1 MDGRRYKIKTTA
13 AGGAAAGAKISLTE
27 TYAGGQI
34 LEVCSDCV
42 TEVAS
47 GTISTDKQVTLAVGE
62 RVMVEGQTHQQLQVS
77 VKTAVARGTSIPI
90 GSGSFQGLPADLTA
104 KNTGGAGNALVGTNK
119 LNLYKALNGQV
130 FTPYIVTESN
140 AAVTYQYVS
149 QCANRGLCDCF
160 AGYTND
166 NCDTQNMLAS

>member
-1 MDGRRYKIKTTA
+1 MGM
-13 AGGAAAGAKISLTE
+13 G
-27 TYAGGQI
+27 
-34 LEVCSDCV
+34 
-42 TEVAS
+42 
-47 GTISTDKQVTLAVGE
+47 
-62 RVMVEGQTHQQLQVS
+62 

-149 QCANRGLCDCF
+149 QCSNRGVCIRLP
-160 AGYTND
+160 
-166 NCDTQNMLAS
+166 ASATASRATPT